1 MSASSKKKLRKEQNA
16 VMMTERQQKEQA
28 EAKSVKRMTVTFCV
42 VMALVVLIFAA
53 TQVIGAITRN
63 GVFEKN
69 TIVATVGEH
78 KLNSVIMN
86 YYFYDAVT
94 AEYNEKSNTYGD
106 YTDSYFKQS
115 GLDLSKP
122 LNEQVYDNE
131 TGETWADYFM
141 DKAIENAKSDYAL
154 YDLAVKDNFKL
165 PEDMQ
170 QTIDSTLM
178 NLQFYAAFA
187 GASDVDM
194 YLRMMYGNGSTE
206 DSYKKYSEIS
216 ATAAAYYNA
225 HMEALEYDDAALRA
239 HEKDRYNEYSAYTF
253 NSYYLNYTSFLE
265 GGTEDDK
272 GNKTYSDEEKDAARK
287 AAEAAALSLGSATT
301 VEELD
306 AAIAALEIN
315 KDAKEAPKS
324 TLNENVM
331 HNTLREEYAE
341 WMSSADIT
349 EGTAKIFPN
358 TTSTKNE
365 DGTTTEVINGYYVLM
380 YKSTNHN
387 LEKLDNVRHILFQFE
402 GGTKDD
408 NGNTTY
414 SAEEKAAAKA
424 EADALLKKWQDGD
437 ATEESF
443 IALVHDNTDDSGS
456 KESGGLYEEI
466 HRDSNYVPNFK
477 SWAIDSARKPNDA
490 AVIESDYGYHV
501 MYYIG
506 EDELTY
512 RDYMI
517 RNELINNEMESWYEG
532 VLKAVTVVEGDSSRI
547 NKDLI
552 YSPAN

>member
-16 VMMTERQQKEQA
+16 EMMTERQIKEQA
-28 EAKSVKRMTVTFCV
+28 EAKSVKRMTVIFCV
-42 VMALVVLIFAA
+42 VMALIVLTFAVTQIF
-53 TQVIGAITRN
+53 GAITRN

-78 KLNSVIMN
+78 KLNSVVMN

-106 YTDSYFKQS
+106 YTNSYFQS
-115 GLDLSKP
+115 NGLDLSKP
-122 LNEQVYDNE
+122 LSEQVYDSE
-131 TGETWADYFM
+131 TGKTWADYFL

-170 QTIDSTLM
+170 QTIDSTM
-178 NLQFYAAFA
+178 TNLQFYAAFA
-187 GASDVDM
+187 GANDVDM
-194 YLRMMYGNGSTE
+194 YLRMMYGNGSTA
-206 DSYKKYSEIS
+206 DSYEKYSQIS
-216 ATAAAYYNA
+216 ATAAAYYSA

-239 HEKDRYNEYSAYTF
+239 HEKDRYNDYSAYTF

-315 KDAKEAPKS
+315 KDAKETPKS

-331 HNTLREEYAE
+331 HSTLREEYAE

-349 EGTAKIFPN
+349 EGAVKIFPN

-408 NGNTTY
+408 DGNTTY

-424 EADALLKKWQDGD
+424 EAEALLKKWQEGE

-443 IALVHDNTDDSGS
+443 IALVHDNTDDAGS
-456 KESGGLYEEI
+456 KETGGLYEEI

-512 RDYMI
+512 RDFMI
-517 RNELINNEMESWYEG
+517 RNELTNNDMEAWYDGILE
-532 VLKAVTVVEGDSSRI
+532 AVTVIEGDSSRI

-552 YSPAN
+552 YSPAA